1 MVDLTG
7 HTIASRYQII
17 RLIAGGG
24 MATVY
29 LAKDLRLDRPVAL
42 KIIHPHLA
50 GDQDFREKFIQEA
63 KISAKLSHTNLVNVY
78 DQGQDGE
85 HIYLAMEYVPGI
97 TLREALQNMGPLT
110 AAQALELYEQLLSGL
125 AAAHQA
131 GILHRDLKP
140 ENVLLSDDGRIKLAD
155 FGLARKV
162 ADQTQVGDLVGTV
175 AYLSPELVT
184 KGTVDAR
191 SDVYAAG
198 VMLFELVTGKQPF
211 QGEQAVQIAMQHANA
226 SVAAP
231 SSINPGVP
239 EIIDDIVLW
248 ATEREPD
255 ERPKDAAEL
264 LAAVRQAKKITSA
277 TTTNGHANQNR
288 TTVIPVS
295 EQTGEA
301 NSTQVLNLSQTPSQ
315 DATQILRV
323 ADVGPEDLPV
333 ASAAQ
338 TQILNREMM
347 HDSSPQVQRLRS
359 DANFKPAVAILT
371 AVAVLL
377 LGLGVGWSFGSG
389 PFAPFQVPSVAGLS
403 EAQARDLLAG
413 CHCQVTTQNANS
425 TSVPTGQV
433 ISTSPAAGAMIW
445 GSPIKLS
452 ISIGAK
458 LVAAPKLIGLNVA
471 EATAEVLKSGFKLG
485 KVSSWFN
492 QAPIGTIYE
501 YQGSDG
507 SKIAE
512 NSTIDLKISL
522 GSLPILSN
530 IDEALATTALQ
541 AAGLKVAQVTK
552 APSDTVA
559 IGKVINFVPLT
570 DPIGA
575 GGEVELIVSSGPA
588 N

>member
-7 HTIASRYQII
+7 RSVASRYQIA
-17 RLIAGGG
+17 RQVASGG

-63 KISAKLSHTNLVNVY
+63 KISAKLSHANLVNVY
-78 DQGQDGE
+78 DQGQDGDL
-85 HIYLAMEYVPGI
+85 IYLAMEYVPGI
-97 TLREALQNMGPLT
+97 TLREALKNMGPLT
-110 AAQALELYEQLLSGL
+110 ANQALDLYEQLLSGL

-140 ENVLLSDDGRIKLAD
+140 ENVLLADDGRIKLAD

-162 ADQTQVGDLVGTV
+162 ADQTQAGDLVGTV

-184 KGTVDAR
+184 KGAVDAR

-211 QGEQAVQIAMQHANA
+211 RGEQAVQIAIQHANA
-226 SVAAP
+226 SVPPP
-231 SSINPGVP
+231 SSVKSGVP

-255 ERPKDAAEL
+255 DRPKDANEL
-264 LAAVRQAKKITSA
+264 LAAVRQAKKMVGTA
-277 TTTNGHANQNR
+277 ANNQANQQK
-288 TTVIPVS
+288 TAVIPLS
-295 EQTGEA
+295 ELTGDINA
-301 NSTQVLNLSQTPSQ
+301 TKVLNSSHNSSQ
-315 DATQILRV
+315 DATQVL
-323 ADVGPEDLPV
+323 
-333 ASAAQ
+333 AAAESGIIDHSLNAAAH
-338 TQILNREMM
+338 TQILNREIIQN
-347 HDSSPQVQRLRS
+347 SSQDIQRLRS
-359 DANFKPAVAILT
+359 DSHFKPAISILI

-377 LGLGVGWSFGSG
+377 SGLIAGWAFGSG
-389 PFAPFQVPSVAGLS
+389 PLAPYQVPALTGLS
-403 EAQARDLLAG
+403 ESQARDLLSG
-413 CHCQVTTQNANS
+413 CRCLVSTDSENS
-425 TSVPTGQV
+425 TTVPTGQV
-433 ISTSPAAGAMIW
+433 ISSDPAAGAMIW
-445 GSPIKLS
+445 GSPIKLK

-458 LVAAPKLIGLNVA
+458 LVSAPKLVGLNVA
-471 EATAEVLKSGFKLG
+471 EATAEVLKAGFKLG

-501 YQGSDG
+501 HQGSDG

-541 AAGLKVAQVTK
+541 AAGLKVAQVTH
-552 APSDTVA
+552 APSDSVA

-575 GGEVELIVSSGPA
+575 GGEVELIVSSGPS

>member
-1 MVDLTG
+1 MVDLSG
-7 HTIASRYQII
+7 RNIASRYQVI
-17 RLIAGGG
+17 RHVATGG

-29 LAKDLRLDRPVAL
+29 LANDLRLDRPVAL
-42 KIIHPHLA
+42 KIIHSHLA

-78 DQGQDGE
+78 DQGQDGDL
-85 HIYLAMEYVPGI
+85 IYLAMEYVPGI
-97 TLREALQNMGPLT
+97 TLREALQEMGPLT
-110 AAQALELYEQLLSGL
+110 AGQALELYEQLLSGL

-140 ENVLLSDDGRIKLAD
+140 ENVLLADDGRIKLAD

-162 ADQTQVGDLVGTV
+162 ADQTHAGDLVGTV

-198 VMLFELVTGKQPF
+198 VMLFELVTGQQPF
-211 QGEQAVQIAMQHANA
+211 QGEQAVHIAMQHANEA
-226 SVAAP
+226 VPAP
-231 SSINPGVP
+231 SSLKPGVP
-239 EIIDDIVLW
+239 EIIDDLVLW

-255 ERPKDAAEL
+255 ERPKNAAEL
-264 LAAVRQAKKITSA
+264 LAAVRQAKKVISGA
-277 TTTNGHANQNR
+277 SSIGSQGNNR
-288 TTVIPVS
+288 TTVIPIS
-295 EQTGEA
+295 EQA
-301 NSTQVLNLSQTPSQ
+301 SDVNSTQILDSNQVPDQNE
-315 DATQILRV
+315 TQILG
-323 ADVGPEDLPV
+323 DINFGIQDFSQGN
-333 ASAAQ
+333 SAA
-338 TQILNREMM
+338 TQILNR
-347 HDSSPQVQRLRS
+347 DLIQDTSPEVQLLKS
-359 DANFKPAVAILT
+359 NSNFKPAVSLLV
-371 AVAVLL
+371 AVAVVLA
-377 LGLGVGWSFGSG
+377 GLGAGWAFGSG
-389 PFAPFQVPSVAGLS
+389 PFAPYQVPVLAGLS
-403 EAQARDLLAG
+403 ENQARELLTG
-413 CHCQVTTQNANS
+413 CRCQITTKTENS
-425 TSVPTGQV
+425 TSVPSGQV
-433 ISTSPAAGAMIW
+433 ISVSPPAGGLIW
-445 GSPIKLS
+445 GSPIELRV
-452 ISIGAK
+452 SIGAK
-458 LVAAPKLIGLNVA
+458 LISAPKLAGLNVA

-492 QAPIGTIYE
+492 QAPIGTVYE

-530 IDEALATTALQ
+530 IDEALATTALE
-541 AAGLKVAQVTK
+541 AAGLKVAQVTH

>member
-7 HTIASRYQII
+7 HTLVSRYQII
-17 RLIAGGG
+17 RLIAAGG

-63 KISAKLSHTNLVNVY
+63 KISAKLSHSNLVNVY
-78 DQGQDGE
+78 DQGQDGV

-110 AAQALELYEQLLSGL
+110 ASQALDLYEQLLSGL

-162 ADQTQVGDLVGTV
+162 ADQTKVGDLVGTV

-198 VMLFELVTGKQPF
+198 VMLFELITGKQPF
-211 QGEQAVQIAMQHANA
+211 QGEQAVHIAMQHANA

-231 SSINPGVP
+231 SSIKPGVP
-239 EIIDDIVLW
+239 EVIDDIVLW
-248 ATEREPD
+248 ATERDPD

-264 LAAVRQAKKITSA
+264 LAAVRQAKKMIIA
-277 TTTNGHANQNR
+277 PANGTQPNQNK

-295 EQTGEA
+295 GQTGNA
-301 NSTQVLNLSQTPSQ
+301 QSTQVLNLSQSSPQ
-315 DATQILRV
+315 DATQVLRV
-323 ADVGPEDLPV
+323 DGLGAEVLTAADV
-333 ASAAQ
+333 AA
-338 TQILNREMM
+338 TQVLNREMIRET
-347 HDSSPQVQRLRS
+347 DPEVQRLRS
-359 DANFKPAVAILT
+359 DTSFKPAVAVLT
-371 AVAVLL
+371 AVSIVL

-403 EAQARDLLAG
+403 ETQARELLAG
-413 CHCQVTTQNANS
+413 CDCQISAEKANS
-425 TSVPTGQV
+425 TSVPTGLV
-433 ISTSPAAGAMIW
+433 ISSNPAAGAMIW
-445 GSPIKLS
+445 GSPIELS

-458 LVAAPKLIGLNVA
+458 LVAAPDLIGLNVA

-530 IDEALATTALQ
+530 IDEALATNALQ
-541 AAGLKVAQVTK
+541 AAGLKVAQVTN

-559 IGKVINFVPLT
+559 VGKVINFVPLT